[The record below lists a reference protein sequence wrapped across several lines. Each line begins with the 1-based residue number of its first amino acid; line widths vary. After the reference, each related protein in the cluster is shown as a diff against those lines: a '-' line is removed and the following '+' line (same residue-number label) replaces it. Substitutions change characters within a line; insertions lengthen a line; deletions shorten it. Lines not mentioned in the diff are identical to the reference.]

1 MEADKEEDG
10 VDAET
15 FQADKRKM
23 IQPASLKDPKLDKL
37 KEALLDWIN
46 STLKAEHIV
55 VRSLEEDLYDGL
67 VLHHLLARLAG
78 VHLSLEEIALTAS
91 AQIRKLEVVL
101 EELDQ
106 RLGQQDTKWDVSPGS
121 ALCFAP
127 NCEALLR
134 SSNVGCKQ
142 VEHLDV
148 IHKKDLLATL
158 HLLVAMVR
166 RFQPEVELPTD
177 VKVQV
182 AVVEV
187 SRRGI
192 RSDVQTEVLTE
203 ASGANSEALS
213 TTERD
218 DPMEHLLKL
227 EAHEVT
233 AVKQA
238 ILHFVNKTMASVGLQ
253 VSDLDNQFSDGVILL
268 LLIGQLEGF
277 FIPLSDFSL
286 IPVSHEEMLHNVSL
300 ALSLLRDL
308 GLRVSTVEA
317 HDVVSQDVAAT
328 LKVLYALFRK
338 HGCS

>member
-1 MEADKEEDG
+1 MLMSFVSSSNRGGAMEADKEEDG

-67 VLHHLLARLAG
+67 VLHHLL
-78 VHLSLEEIALTAS
+78 
-91 AQIRKLEVVL
+91 
-101 EELDQ
+101 
-106 RLGQQDTKWDVSPGS
+106 
-121 ALCFAP
+121 
-127 NCEALLR
+127 
-134 SSNVGCKQ
+134 
-142 VEHLDV
+142 V

>member
-1 MEADKEEDG
+1 MLMSFVSSSNRGGAMEADKEEDG

-106 RLGQQDTKWDVSPGS
+106 RLGQQDTKWDVS
-121 ALCFAP
+121 L
-127 NCEALLR
+127 
-134 SSNVGCKQ
+134 
-142 VEHLDV
+142 

>member
-1 MEADKEEDG
+1 MEADEDE
-10 VDAET
+10 DNMDYKT
-15 FQADKRKM
+15 FQADERKM

-46 STLKAEHIV
+46 TTLKAEHIV
-55 VRSLEEDLYDGL
+55 VQSLEEDLYDGL
-67 VLHHLLARLAG
+67 VLHHLLARLTG
-78 VHLSLEEIALTAS
+78 VRLSLEEIALTAS
-91 AQIRKLEVVL
+91 AQIRKLEAVL

-106 RLGQQDTKWDVSPGS
+106 RLGQQETKWDVS
-121 ALCFAP
+121 L
-127 NCEALLR
+127 
-134 SSNVGCKQ
+134 
-142 VEHLDV
+142 

-166 RFQPEVELPTD
+166 RFQPEVELPAD

-192 RSDVQTEVLTE
+192 RSDVQTDVLTE
-203 ASGANSEALS
+203 DSGANSEALS
-213 TTERD
+213 ATERD
-218 DPMEHLLKL
+218 DPMEHLLRL
-227 EAHEVT
+227 EAQEVT

-238 ILHFVNKTMASVGLQ
+238 ILHFVNKNMASVGLR
-253 VSDLDNQFSDGVILL
+253 VSDLDKQFSDGVILL

-277 FIPLSDFSL
+277 FIPLADFSL
-286 IPVSHEEMLHNVSL
+286 TPVSHEEMLHNVSL

-308 GLRVSTVEA
+308 DVRVSTVEA

-338 HGCS
+338 YGGA